1 MTIRSIPKPTI
12 ARTTVGALDSTFA
25 ALRAGTD
32 DCHTET
38 VAGVEP
44 SEGSKSTPVDKARN
58 KLSSAI
64 NSYRARTGDK
74 SAFSIRVIEGGV
86 DGGVDGLE
94 AVGVWKEDKEFTPRP
109 KKAVAEV
116 AAEVTEA

>member
-12 ARTTVGALDSTFA
+12 VRTTVGALDSTFA

-32 DCHTET
+32 DCHFET

-44 SEGSKSTPVDKARN
+44 SEEGSKSTPVDKVRN

-86 DGGVDGLE
+86 DGME

-116 AAEVTEA
+116 TEVTEA

>member
-1 MTIRSIPKPTI
+1 ME
-12 ARTTVGALDSTFA
+12 LDLITFLIVCPLVFLGGLVDA
-25 ALRAGTD
+25 
-32 DCHTET
+32 
-38 VAGVEP
+38 VAGGGGLIALPAYLIAGVP
-44 SEGSKSTPVDKARN
+44 AHLALGTN

-74 SAFSIRVIEGGV
+74 SAFSIRVIE
-86 DGGVDGLE
+86 GGVDGLE

>member
-1 MTIRSIPKPTI
+1 MTIRSIPRPTI

-32 DCHTET
+32 DCHFET

-44 SEGSKSTPVDKARN
+44 SEGSKSTPVDKVRN

-74 SAFSIRVIEGGV
+74 SAFSIRVIE
-86 DGGVDGLE
+86 GGVDGLE

>member
-1 MTIRSIPKPTI
+1 MNIRSIPKPTI
-12 ARTTVGALDSTFA
+12 VRTTVGALDSTFA

-32 DCHTET
+32 DCHFET
-38 VAGVEP
+38 VATDSTVE
-44 SEGSKSTPVDKARN
+44 KVRN

-64 NSYRARTGDK
+64 NSYRVRTGDK

-86 DGGVDGLE
+86 DGME
-94 AVGVWKEDKEFTPRP
+94 AVGAWKEDKEFTPRP

-116 AAEVTEA
+116 TEVTEA

>member
-32 DCHTET
+32 DCHFET
-38 VAGVEP
+38 VAADSTVE
-44 SEGSKSTPVDKARN
+44 KVRN

-86 DGGVDGLE
+86 DGME
-94 AVGVWKEDKEFTPRP
+94 AVGAWKEDKEFTPRP